1 MVQLQRRT
9 GRYRTAQILFELG
22 IVAMLCSLASC
33 SPNSSDQKPSTGG
46 AGGGGGPRSAREKA
60 AQVENFLINYGPW
73 DADSIAVARRY
84 DVVVVHPSQGITR
97 DIVEQIQQGV
107 DPDNPADDVVVLG
120 YVSIG
125 EDLRTSLVTDD
136 QMLQDPRFTGDGSG
150 PRVDPRGHLPLG
162 GSLDGIAVLG
172 APSPGGTGYAS
183 WYLDDN
189 SVDNGGAD
197 GKPDRN
203 VHFGACFVNPGDPKW
218 FNVIDGM
225 TLDGDDQLAGLREI
239 MTRNTGR
246 GLGCDGVFLDTFDT
260 CNPNSFTNPGSP
272 NPSEFE
278 WTAPG
283 FSAFMTRLR
292 QAYPDRVLLQNRGL
306 FFFDSRHQHY
316 KFTTREKVDLVLF
329 ESFRLNSNPSE
340 GINPQFFGDN
350 RYNVAP
356 KLMAEA
362 NRPEGFRV
370 VSLGYAEGPPGRMS
384 SATLVGN
391 SSLGTDLLV
400 EDIRIAERENGF
412 RHYLTNGSVTLVN
425 DFARTHANRNDG
437 DPPAWSSTWNVRG
450 SDAPPGPPDARVG
463 IQEVVAGSRSLTVRW
478 DVALDLNRVGYA
490 LYLQTTP
497 FDFGS
502 DPSLSGARRIVLRPR
517 VGAGY
522 ADGPGPT
529 TYPFEAT
536 VDGLSAGQTYY
547 LVIRAFDGSPAA
559 NEDRNRVVLAGTPF

>member
-1 MVQLQRRT
+1 MVQLQRTR
-9 GRYRTAQILFELG
+9 RAVRLVLELAA
-22 IVAMLCSLASC
+22 VAVICSLTSCGKNSPGDQTAS
-33 SPNSSDQKPSTGG
+33 GG
-46 AGGGGGPRSAREKA
+46 SGGPFTAREKA
-60 AQVENFLINYGPW
+60 ARVENFLINYGPW
-73 DADSIAVARRY
+73 DAASIEIAKRY
-84 DVVVVHPSQGITR
+84 DVVVVHPSQGATR
-97 DIVEQIQQGV
+97 DIVEQIQKGV
-107 DPDNPADDVVVLG
+107 DPNDPSDDVVVLG
-120 YVSIG
+120 YISIG
-125 EDLRTSLVTDD
+125 EDLRTSVVTDE
-136 QMLQDPRFTGDGSG
+136 QMLRDPRFSGDGSG

-162 GSLDGIAVLG
+162 GPLDGIPVLG

-203 VHFGACFVNPGDPKW
+203 VHFGACFVNAGDPKW
-218 FNVIDGM
+218 FDVVDGM
-225 TLDGDDQLAGLREI
+225 TLDGDDHLAGLREI
-239 MTRNTGR
+239 MTRGTGR
-246 GLGCDGVFLDTFDT
+246 GLGCDGVFLDTLDT
-260 CNPNSFTNPGSP
+260 CGPNSFTNPFSP

-292 QAYPDRVLLQNRGL
+292 RAYPDRVLLQNRGL
-306 FFFDSRHQHY
+306 FFFDSRHPHY
-316 KFTTREKVDLVLF
+316 KFTTRGNVDLVLF

-340 GINPQFFGDN
+340 GINPIFFPDN

-362 NRPEGFRV
+362 NRSQGFRV

-384 SATLVGN
+384 SATLVGD
-391 SSLGTDLLV
+391 SSLGTDLLL
-400 EDIRIAERENGF
+400 EDIRIAEREHGF
-412 RHYLTNGSVTLVN
+412 RHYLTNAPVVLVN
-425 DFARTHANRNDG
+425 DYVRTHANRSDNE
-437 DPPAWSSTWNVRG
+437 PPVWSSTFNTQG
-450 SDAPPGPPDARVG
+450 SDSPPGPPDPRVG
-463 IQEVVAGSRSLTVRW
+463 IQEVVPGSRSLTVRW

-502 DPSLSGARRIVLRPR
+502 DPSLSGARRVVLDPQ

-529 TYPFEAT
+529 TFPFEAT
-536 VDGLSAGQTYY
+536 VDGLSSGQTYY
-547 LVIRAFDGSPAA
+547 LVIRAFDRSPAS
-559 NEDRNRVVLAGTPF
+559 NEERNRVVLTGTPF

>member
-1 MVQLQRRT
+1 MVQLQRTR
-9 GRYRTAQILFELG
+9 RTARLLLQLAG
-22 IVAMLCSLASC
+22 IAMLSSLTSC
-33 SPNSSDQKPSTGG
+33 GNSSQEDPTSSGG
-46 AGGGGGPRSAREKA
+46 SSGPFTAREKA
-60 AQVENFLINYGPW
+60 ARVENFLINYGTW
-73 DADSIAVARRY
+73 DAASIDIAKRY
-84 DVVVVHPSQGITR
+84 DVVVVHPSQGLTR
-97 DIVEQIQQGV
+97 DIVEQIQKGV

-125 EDLRTSLVTDD
+125 EDLRTSVVTDD
-136 QMLQDPRFTGDGSG
+136 QMLQDPRFRGDRSG

-162 GSLDGIAVLG
+162 GPLDGIAVLG
-172 APSPGGTGYAS
+172 APSPGGTGFAS

-203 VHFGACFVNPGDPKW
+203 VHFGACFVNAGDPKW
-218 FNVIDGM
+218 FDVVNGM
-225 TLDGDDQLAGLREI
+225 TLDGDDHLAGLSEI
-239 MTRNTGR
+239 MTRGTGR

-260 CNPNSFTNPGSP
+260 CGPNGFTNPGSP

-283 FSAFMTRLR
+283 FAAFMNRLR
-292 QAYPDRVLLQNRGL
+292 SAYPDRVLLQNRGL
-306 FFFDSRHQHY
+306 FFFDPRHPHY
-316 KFTTREKVDLVLF
+316 KFTTRANVDLVLF

-362 NRPEGFRV
+362 NRAEGFKV

-384 SATLVGN
+384 SGTLVGN
-391 SSLGTDLLV
+391 SSLGADLLL

-412 RHYLTNGSVTLVN
+412 RHYLTNAQVTLVN
-425 DFARTHANRNDG
+425 DYVRTHANRSDN
-437 DPPAWSSTWNVRG
+437 DPPDWSSTFNARG
-450 SDAPPGPPDARVG
+450 SNSPPGPPDSRVG
-463 IQEVVAGSRSLTVRW
+463 IQEVAPGSRSLTVRW
-478 DVALDLNRVGYA
+478 DVAMDFNRVGYA
-490 LYLQTTP
+490 LYLSTTP

-502 DPSLSGARRIVLRPR
+502 DASLSKARRIVLDPR

-529 TYPFEAT
+529 TFPYEAT

-547 LVIRAFDGSPAA
+547 LVIRAFDRSPSA
-559 NEDRNRVVLAGTPF
+559 NEERNRVVLTGTPF